1 MVLIVLNVTM
11 PIGKKT
17 TKSKDSSPD
26 VSFEFGEEMLRI
38 LLLGEAV
45 EVECDHMKYSFKLD
59 DELIALLVQSEL
71 H

>member
-1 MVLIVLNVTM
+1 MSSVTM

-17 TKSKDSSPD
+17 TKRKDHPPD
-26 VSFEFGEEMLRI
+26 VSFEFGEEMLRL
-38 LLLGEAV
+38 LLLGKAV

-59 DELIALLVQSEL
+59 DELVAMLVQSEV